1 MARYTEARCR
11 MCRREG
17 LKLFLKGD
25 RCFSDRCALERR
37 GYAPGQHGQM
47 RVKVSDY
54 GIRLREKQR
63 LRHSYGVQEAQ
74 FRRYFDLA
82 DRQKGVTGNN
92 LLVILERRLDNV
104 VYRLGFA
111 ESRSQARQL
120 VRHGFFS
127 VNNRRVNIP
136 SFLVSLGDVIDVVN
150 KENVITPIKQ
160 SQEAIARR
168 GVPEWLELNQEKLQ
182 GRVKSFAE
190 RGHITLPIHEQ
201 LIVEFYS
208 K

>member
-1 MARYTEARCR
+1 M
-11 MCRREG
+11 
-17 LKLFLKGD
+17 KLFLKGD
-25 RCFSDRCALERR
+25 RCFSDKCSFERR
-37 GYAPGQHGQM
+37 SYAPGQHGQM

-54 GIRLREKQR
+54 GVRLREKQR
-63 LRHSYGVQEAQ
+63 LRRIYGIHEAQ
-74 FRRYFDLA
+74 FRGYFDLA
-82 DRQKGVTGNN
+82 DRQKGITGIN
-92 LLVILERRLDNV
+92 LLVCLEKRLDNV

-127 VNNRRVNIP
+127 VNSRRVNIP
-136 SFLVSLGDVIDVVN
+136 SFLVSPGDVIDVLN
-150 KENVITPIKQ
+150 KETLALPIRQ

-168 GVPEWLELNQEKLQ
+168 GVPEWLELDAEKIQ
-182 GRVKSFAE
+182 GKVKSLPE
-190 RGHITLPIHEQ
+190 RSHITLPIHEQ